1 MDILTRMTLCTL
13 NQIKNIPFTKRKL
26 LILRLG
32 GRISGDSLYQMSM
45 ISDKNLKKTINDY
58 KPWFNK

>member
-1 MDILTRMTLCTL
+1 MTLCTL
-13 NQIKNIPFTKRKL
+13 NQTKTFFLQKGKL
-26 LILRLG
+26 LVLRLG

-45 ISDKNLKKTINDY
+45 ISDKNLKKLSMTN